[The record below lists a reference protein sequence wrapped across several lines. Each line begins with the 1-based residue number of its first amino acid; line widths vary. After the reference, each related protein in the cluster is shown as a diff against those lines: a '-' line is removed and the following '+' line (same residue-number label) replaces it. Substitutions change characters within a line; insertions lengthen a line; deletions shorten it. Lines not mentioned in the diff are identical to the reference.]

1 MAPFSLV
8 SVVLLSLCM
17 VASRAIGDQAC
28 AEDYCDD
35 TEALLQT
42 KFEQTLSS
50 TPTTGNSVSCTDYTE
65 QKREETGDGA
75 VDNDGDGCSWYRENV
90 QDCGKHDNKDFIAK
104 EMCCSCGGGS
114 TSFVS
119 RSLAVNNASVFIS
132 ESSDC
137 PSGFEPITTL
147 TACRA
152 ALDMVGLTGFAYNGA
167 ASESGW
173 PKGCYQCTKE
183 TEGCTKGVWFN
194 THSDG
199 QTVEGTQ
206 RFCQKGYDPA
216 SVKVLFVG
224 DSDIDYWDSAV
235 AFPGSFNVGV
245 GGYTTVDVLKEVDQL
260 VADLDPKW
268 VVLVCGENDIVQGK
282 RKKTKGALQRFKEI
296 VGKLINDGARVI
308 YLGTKPEPDSGG
320 LFDEYK
326 HFDAEIRKFASTLAE
341 DKATPPFQMID
352 VFPSFTKNL
361 ELYNSDEL
369 HMSRLGY
376 AFWNGWVKLA
386 MSQSSPS
393 LCIRWRDGVCVQFPN
408 KKYD

>member
-1 MAPFSLV
+1 M
-8 SVVLLSLCM
+8 
-17 VASRAIGDQAC
+17 
-28 AEDYCDD
+28 
-35 TEALLQT
+35 
-42 KFEQTLSS
+42 
-50 TPTTGNSVSCTDYTE
+50 
-65 QKREETGDGA
+65 
-75 VDNDGDGCSWYRENV
+75 
-90 QDCGKHDNKDFIAK
+90 
-104 EMCCSCGGGS
+104 
-114 TSFVS
+114 
-119 RSLAVNNASVFIS
+119 
-132 ESSDC
+132 
-137 PSGFEPITTL
+137 
-147 TACRA
+147 
-152 ALDMVGLTGFAYNGA
+152 
-167 ASESGW
+167 
-173 PKGCYQCTKE
+173 
-183 TEGCTKGVWFN
+183 
-194 THSDG
+194 
-199 QTVEGTQ
+199 
-206 RFCQKGYDPA
+206 
-216 SVKVLFVG
+216 
-224 DSDIDYWDSAV
+224 
-235 AFPGSFNVGV
+235 
-245 GGYTTVDVLKEVDQL
+245 
-260 VADLDPKW
+260 ADLDPKW